1 MTDTLA
7 RKLGLSFAVTGLGAA
22 LLTALL
28 VNLAFGGRFDSY
40 LDQQRS
46 GRERQLASAFAAAYD
61 EADGWR
67 LDRLDR
73 LAPLT
78 AMAGA
83 EVRLLDTSDR
93 PVWSAANSQMGPEMA
108 QMHREMTSA
117 GPLAPESAVPVV
129 VGGDQVGTLLV
140 RLPEGTVPLADRQF
154 RRSVNVVLLT
164 GGLVA
169 GLVALTVGF
178 VLARRTTRPVTE
190 LTAAAEDLRAGNRTR
205 RAAVSG
211 NDEIGQLAQAFN
223 ELADSVQREDAV
235 RRSFTADVAH
245 ELRTPLTILR
255 SHLEGVQDG
264 VTLPSPALVTSL
276 HEETLRL
283 ERLVADL
290 ETMASAD
297 GVVFSL
303 HRQPLDLSAVVASA
317 ARALDHRFT
326 EQSLTLDLRLD
337 PAPVSGDGTRL
348 RQVVTNLLTNA
359 LKFVP
364 PGGTVTVLTGVEH
377 GRAVMS
383 VSDDGPGI
391 PREEMH
397 RVFERFY
404 RGRRSRAG
412 GSGIGLAVVASL
424 VRAHGGDVDVTSA
437 PDHGAR
443 FCVRLPLSSGTGVRP
458 GRPSSDL
465 HSEPI
470 PSPPVAAGDTRRDS
484 RHANP
489 QAPGLR

>member
-1 MTDTLA
+1 MADTLA
-7 RKLGLSFAVTGLGAA
+7 RKLSLSFAVTGLGAA

-61 EADGWR
+61 EAGGWR

-83 EVRLLDTSDR
+83 EVRLRDASGR
-93 PVWSAANSQMGPEMA
+93 SVWSAANSQMGPEMA

-129 VGGDQVGTLLV
+129 VDGERVGTLLV

-154 RRSVNVVLLT
+154 RRSVNVTLLA

-190 LTAAAEDLRAGNRTR
+190 LTAAAEDLRGGDRTR

-211 NDEIGQLAQAFN
+211 RDEIGQLAQAFN
-223 ELADSVQREDAV
+223 ELADSVEHEDAV
-235 RRSFTADVAH
+235 RQAFAADVAH
-245 ELRTPLTILR
+245 ELRTPLTVLR

-264 VTLPSPALVTSL
+264 VTPASPALVTSL

-290 ETMASAD
+290 ETMTSAD

-303 HRQPLDLSAVVASA
+303 SRQQLDLSAVVASVG
-317 ARALDHRFT
+317 RALEHRFT
-326 EQSLTLDLRLD
+326 EQGLTLELRLD
-337 PAPVSGDGTRL
+337 PAPVSGDETRL

-364 PGGTVTVLTGVEH
+364 PGGSVTVTTGMDH
-377 GRAVMS
+377 DRAVMC
-383 VSDDGPGI
+383 VCDNGPGI
-391 PREEMH
+391 PPDEVD

-404 RGRRSRAG
+404 RGSQARAG

-424 VRAHGGDVDVTSA
+424 VRAHGGDVDVISA
-437 PDHGAR
+437 PDGGAR
-443 FCVRLPLSSGTGVRP
+443 FCVRLPLSSGTGARP
-458 GRPSSDL
+458 AGRPSSDL
-465 HSEPI
+465 HSDSV
-470 PSPPVAAGDTRRDS
+470 PSSPFAAGGIHRDS
-484 RHANP
+484 RRAHS
-489 QAPGLR
+489 